1 MTSRTPVD
9 AATITQRAADAGVA
23 VRYLGTR
30 RLFPDIRLYAGWRS
44 DWLVAPAD
52 VHRLATGRDLILP
65 RAQLRALWRLVH
77 AGLNAPV
84 VYVAHEL
91 EQGRIGDPRGGA
103 GHRRAVPGTFRSLDA
118 ATARR
123 AIGPPA
129 LPPRTT
135 VLSSHLGRV
144 ADALLSLLGRRS
156 MPPAS
161 AGHTPGARTPWS
173 TPTGLPPRQVVLG
186 AWTAGGPVAGDA
198 PAAWFELACDRGDP

>member
-1 MTSRTPVD
+1 MISWTPVD
-9 AATITQRAADAGVA
+9 AATIIQRAADAGVA
-23 VRYLGTR
+23 IRYLGTR
-30 RLFPDIRLYAGWRS
+30 RLFPDIRLYAGWRT

-52 VHRLATGRDLILP
+52 VYLLATGRDLILP

-91 EQGRIGDPRGGA
+91 EQGRIRDLRGEA
-103 GHRRAVPGTFRSLDA
+103 GHRRVVPGTFWSLDA
-118 ATARR
+118 AAARR

-135 VLSSHLGRV
+135 ALSSHLGS
-144 ADALLSLLGRRS
+144 AASTLLCLLGRRS
-156 MPPAS
+156 TPPAS
-161 AGHTPGARTPWS
+161 AGHPPGARAPW
-173 TPTGLPPRQVVLG
+173 TAPTGPPPRQVVLG
-186 AWTAGGPVAGDA
+186 AWTAAGPVAGDA